1 MATTTKNTVITVPSG
16 WSAEAC
22 KAWATGQQ
30 VAAVQAT
37 LAALN
42 QQANKPPRLTLQAA
56 YYLFLMGDLA
66 AAAQI
71 LQQAHALHPEHQ
83 EVALNLGV
91 TYNRLGRYAEA
102 VGLLEQVLRLD
113 PTHYVALDGL
123 CICQHLLGRDDEA
136 SRAGTQAL
144 QLKHLASTAAATAW
158 RPPAAH
164 PRELAQQAGKRKV
177 ISFSLWGDGTT
188 YLRGALR
195 NVLLAPDVFPGW
207 VPQFHVDASVPA
219 DFVLLIQS
227 LGAEMV
233 VHPAQQ
239 PLREKLCWRF
249 AAANDPTVGRF
260 LVRDVD
266 SVISTREALAV
277 QHWVDSDRHF
287 HVMRDWWSH
296 TDLMLAGMW
305 GGVAG
310 VLPDLSTLLR
320 DYRSAAAETP
330 NIDQWFLRDR
340 VWPMVS
346 QSCLVHDRCFQPE
359 GALPFPGEHPE
370 GSRHVGQDEHAA
382 RRDWQAQWLA
392 PWIAAQPCLGKA

>member
-1 MATTTKNTVITVPSG
+1 MAAKTHTVITVPSG
-16 WSAEAC
+16 WSALAC
-22 KAWATGQQ
+22 EAWAAGQQ

-42 QQANKPPRLTLQAA
+42 QQTSKEPRLALQAA
-56 YYLFLMGDLA
+56 YYLFLMGDVASA
-66 AAAQI
+66 ARI
-71 LQQAHALHPEHQ
+71 LQQAHALHPGHK
-83 EVALNLGV
+83 EVALNLSV
-91 TYNRLGRYAEA
+91 TYQRLGRYAEA
-102 VGLLEQVLRLD
+102 VGLLEQVLHRD
-113 PTHYVALDGL
+113 PAHYVALDGL
-123 CICQHLLGRDDEA
+123 CICLHLLGRDDEA

-144 QLKHLASTAAATAW
+144 QLKHQASTATTTPW
-158 RPPAAH
+158 QPPSAH
-164 PRELAQQAGKRKV
+164 PRKLAQQEGRRKV
-177 ISFSLWGDGTT
+177 ISFSLWGSGTT

-195 NVLLAPDVFPGW
+195 NVLLAPDVYPGW
-207 VPQFHVDASVPA
+207 VPQFHVDASVPD
-219 DFVLLIQS
+219 DFVQLIQS
-227 LGAEMV
+227 LGAEIV

-260 LVRDVD
+260 LVRDAD

-296 TDLMLAGMW
+296 TDVMLAGMW

-310 VLPDLSTLLR
+310 VLPNLSAMLR
-320 DYRSAAAETP
+320 AYRSATAETP
-330 NIDQWFLRDR
+330 NIDQWFLRDQ

-346 QSCLVHDRCFQPE
+346 QSCLVHDRCFQPA

-370 GSRHVGQDEHAA
+370 ASHHVGQDEFAA
-382 RRDWQAQWLA
+382 HRVWQAQWLA
-392 PWIAAQPCLGKA
+392 PWIAAHPCLGKA